1 MFNYQYSSDPHS
13 LPVQELIERAF
24 QLGLNALD
32 TSPYY
37 GPSEEIIGQ
46 ALQKISFS
54 RDQYYI
60 CTKAGRVKLDEFDYS
75 RASVRLSVERSLQ
88 RLGTSYIDLVYM
100 HDIEFVEPDQ
110 IMDALKEL
118 HLLKSEGLIK
128 NFGISG
134 YPVKFLYEIALRCKM
149 KLLHWMQCCHTV
161 MDVSKIHYYL
171 STTTSSYKTAVFRQ
185 F

>member
-60 CTKAGRVKLDEFDYS
+60 CTKAGRVQLDEFDYS
-75 RASVRLSVERSLQ
+75 RASVRLSVEIFATF
-88 RLGTSYIDLVYM
+88 G
-100 HDIEFVEPDQ
+100 HF
-110 IMDALKEL
+110 L
-118 HLLKSEGLIK
+118 HRFGL
-128 NFGISG
+128 
-134 YPVKFLYEIALRCKM
+134 YARYRVC
-149 KLLHWMQCCHTV
+149 
-161 MDVSKIHYYL
+161 
-171 STTTSSYKTAVFRQ
+171 
-185 F
+185 